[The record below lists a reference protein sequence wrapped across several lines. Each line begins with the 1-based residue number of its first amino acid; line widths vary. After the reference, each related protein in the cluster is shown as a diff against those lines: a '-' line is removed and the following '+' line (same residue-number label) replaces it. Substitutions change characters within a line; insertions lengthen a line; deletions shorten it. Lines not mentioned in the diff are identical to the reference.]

1 MLFRLFGHTKNA
13 STKKAL
19 DILSETAIIT
29 VTNEIT
35 VCREAL
41 MTRFLL
47 IAAVAAGVLLLGACA
62 AKYAAPDKNSTGSS
76 SAGGAAQS
84 VTPIS
89 PEEVN
94 TMLQSKED
102 FTLVDVR
109 TSQEYVSGHIPGAIL
124 LPNEKIADTQPSL
137 LPDLDAKIVVYC
149 RSGRR
154 SAEAAKK
161 LAAMGYTHI
170 YDLGGIL
177 SWSYETAAGSSPDGE
192 EAAQ

>member
-1 MLFRLFGHTKNA
+1 
-13 STKKAL
+13 
-19 DILSETAIIT
+19 
-29 VTNEIT
+29 
-35 VCREAL
+35 

-47 IAAVAAGVLLLGACA
+47 IAAVAAGALLLGACA
-62 AKYAAPDKNSTGSS
+62 AKYAVPDKNSTGSS
-76 SAGGAAQS
+76 SAGSAAQS

-94 TMLQSKED
+94 TMLQNKED

-137 LPDLDAKIVVYC
+137 LPDPDAKIVVYC

-161 LAAMGYTHI
+161 LAAMGYTNI

-177 SWSYETAAGSSPDGE
+177 SWTYETAAGSSPDGE